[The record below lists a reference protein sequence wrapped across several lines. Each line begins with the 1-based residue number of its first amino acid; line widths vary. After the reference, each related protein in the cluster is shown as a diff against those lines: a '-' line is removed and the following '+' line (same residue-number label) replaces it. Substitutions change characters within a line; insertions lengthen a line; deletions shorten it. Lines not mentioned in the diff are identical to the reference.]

1 VEIEVR
7 DPSLVED
14 LLAFLRSSGWN
25 AAERKGWT
33 VAVRLEWPLL
43 CESCGDE
50 LAEALRRLAALD
62 CHDCRA
68 QAWAR
73 AMRIE

>member
-1 VEIEVR
+1 VEIEVS
-7 DPSLVED
+7 DPSLVEE
-14 LLAFLRSSGWN
+14 LLEFLRCSGWN
-25 AAERKGWT
+25 ATERNGWT

-43 CESCGDE
+43 CESCGHE
-50 LAEALRRLAALD
+50 LAGALRRLAASD

-73 AMRIE
+73 AVHNE